1 MTRVSSASRCCRQK
15 PPHLGPARGSSG
27 GVCPRPL
34 SQMPPAT
41 YDLPSPTFPVP
52 CITYHFWGGCQTKCR
67 LGIKC
72 RILLSAC
79 HSLQKYENDEKVE
92 KVENCAP
99 IPLKWIMLEYTLRG
113 AEGADC
119 GFSPH
124 WIRKVLGAI
133 VVRLTPN
140 CLLPLPQLNG
150 EPGSAFAAAWL
161 GVCR

>member
-99 IPLKWIMLEYTLRG
+99 IPLKWI
-113 AEGADC
+113 
-119 GFSPH
+119 
-124 WIRKVLGAI
+124 
-133 VVRLTPN
+133 RL
-140 CLLPLPQLNG
+140 
-150 EPGSAFAAAWL
+150 
-161 GVCR
+161 